1 MVLPFYPYKE
11 SRVITNKSG
20 DITNKDGDEFSLK
33 NGPAKT
39 LRLQQQNMPETIK
52 SGMKPARDG
61 DINKQHGPIIAGYHA
76 AHVAQ

>member
-33 NGPAKT
+33 NGPAKH

-52 SGMKPARDG
+52 IGHEPS
-61 DINKQHGPIIAGYHA
+61 
-76 AHVAQ
+76 

>member
-33 NGPAKT
+33 NGPAKHCDFSSKT
-39 LRLQQQNMPETIK
+39 CLRQ
-52 SGMKPARDG
+52 
-61 DINKQHGPIIAGYHA
+61 
-76 AHVAQ
+76 